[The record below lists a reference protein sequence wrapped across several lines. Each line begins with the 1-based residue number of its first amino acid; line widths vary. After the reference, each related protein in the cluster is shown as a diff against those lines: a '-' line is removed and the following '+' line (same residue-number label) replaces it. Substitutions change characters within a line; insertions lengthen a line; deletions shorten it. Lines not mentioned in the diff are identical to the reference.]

1 MLENVAR
8 ADPRGR
14 QAVTTLDQD
23 DDAARLQTL
32 GQEARIGLAQ
42 TPALDPEI
50 GYVVRHQAVLIGIVH
65 VVQLQVRVGVEQTA
79 ARLAAEVERLLGLVD
94 VDAALAHRNE
104 KDLRQPGRAKR
115 RGQMGQ
121 RAVEGADQ
129 DRRVATGGILFD
141 HPAGDLLVLDPLELL
156 GRDRLEITAELS
168 DLLPEGRGQQVGAD
182 GDRLQRRRQPEVR
195 KILAVQE
202 VGERAQHCAGGVQ
215 VREIVQAG
223 RRHRRPFTPRAPGS
237 LAPAQ
242 HSGGRSGQTALAHES
257 S

>member
-50 GYVVRHQAVLIGIVH
+50 GHVVRHQAVLIGIVH
-65 VVQLQVRVGVEQTA
+65 VVQLQVRAGVEQTPA
-79 ARLAAEVERLLGLVD
+79 GLAAEFERVLGFVD
-94 VDAALAHRNE
+94 LDTALPHRNE
-104 KDLRQPGRAKR
+104 EGLRQLGRAKH

-121 RAVEGADQ
+121 RAVGRADQ
-129 DRRVATGGILFD
+129 DRRVATGGTLFD

-156 GRDRLEITAELS
+156 GRDRLEITADLV
-168 DLLPEGRGQQVGAD
+168 DLLPEGHGQ
-182 GDRLQRRRQPEVR
+182 
-195 KILAVQE
+195 
-202 VGERAQHCAGGVQ
+202 
-215 VREIVQAG
+215 
-223 RRHRRPFTPRAPGS
+223 
-237 LAPAQ
+237 
-242 HSGGRSGQTALAHES
+242 
-257 S
+257 